1 MVRSTSILPRVQW
14 SLSAVLVSVV
24 CAQAALAGPDFD
36 EGPDAGGL
44 PPTSKAV
51 ASSSS
56 APVGR
61 VSGSTSVAAL
71 TGDGDRVDMFLVRT
85 GSNTA
90 EFKWTGPNWGARL
103 TLFKKETF
111 QCTQTNTTVTLG
123 RPICT
128 VVKAS
133 ATLPLPVLDGNAE
146 VLQQSP
152 TGGWASDGKLWEKL
166 FPNSEYYVA
175 VSGATNIP
183 YINRD
188 SCSLFGESL
197 LWANTSGAY
206 GQFLAPAEDRT
217 SSRITRWQ
225 DPDSEAAG
233 SYSMVVAGT
242 LTVPASTCRDVVDV
256 VGSPVQKPFDFGFA
270 PAVPAGTPNV
280 PCAPGY
286 TVTRQFFYT
295 WSPQCSGPAVVTTCG
310 LTGADTA
317 IEVFVVDAC
326 SGDTCAAAA
335 TEPIACDDQCGTA
348 NSSEVTFTATAG
360 ATYLVRL
367 TRLIAA
373 GTQTGTIKFTCTPTP
388 PSADLNGDGLVDGAD
403 LAILLGQWGPVGN

>member
-56 APVGR
+56 TEVR
-61 VSGSTSVAAL
+61 KVTGSTSVAAL

-85 GSNTA
+85 GSNTQQ
-90 EFKWTGPNWGARL
+90 FKWMGPDWGARL
-103 TLFKKETF
+103 TLFKQATY
-111 QCTQTNTTVTLG
+111 QCSQGNTTVTLG

-128 VVKAS
+128 VARAS
-133 ATLPLPVLDGNAE
+133 AAQAYPVLDGSKQ
-146 VLQQSP
+146 VLSD
-152 TGGWASDGKLWEKL
+152 TGAPAGLLSDYLVA
-166 FPNSEYYVA
+166 NSDYYVA
-175 VSGATNIP
+175 VSSAANSP
-183 YINRD
+183 WVNRD
-188 SCSLFGESL
+188 ACNFGDEYL
-197 LWANTSGAY
+197 LWANTATVP
-206 GQFLAPAEDRT
+206 GQLLASLLDRNY
-217 SSRITRWQ
+217 SRITRWQ
-225 DPDSEAAG
+225 DPTGETAG
-233 SYSMVVAGT
+233 SYSMDVFGT
-242 LTVPASTCRDVVDV
+242 LTVPASTCRDVADV
-256 VGSPVQKPFDFGFA
+256 VGSPVQKSFDFSFA

-286 TVTRQFFYT
+286 TVTRQFFYK

-326 SGDTCAAAA
+326 LGDACVAAA

>member
-133 ATLPLPVLDGNAE
+133 AANTLPELDGSKPVYFTATGPSQG
-146 VLQQSP
+146 VLA
-152 TGGWASDGKLWEKL
+152 TYLVA
-166 FPNSEYYVA
+166 NSEYYVA

-256 VGSPVQKPFDFGFA
+256 VGSPVQKPFDFGYA

-280 PCAPGY
+280 LCAPGY

-310 LTGADTA
+310 LTYADTA

-335 TEPIACDDQCGTA
+335 TEPIACNDQCLTSD
-348 NSSEVTFTATAG
+348 SSRVTFTATAG

-367 TRLIAA
+367 TRL
-373 GTQTGTIKFTCTPTP
+373 GSWGGQTGTIEFTCTPTP
-388 PSADLNGDGLVDGAD
+388 ASADLNGDGLVNGAD
-403 LAILLGQWGPVGN
+403 LAALLGQWGPVGN